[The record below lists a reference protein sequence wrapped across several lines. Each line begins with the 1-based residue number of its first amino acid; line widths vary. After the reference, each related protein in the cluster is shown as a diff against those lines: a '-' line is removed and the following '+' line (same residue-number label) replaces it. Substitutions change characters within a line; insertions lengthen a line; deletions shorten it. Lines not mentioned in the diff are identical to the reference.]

1 VVPAEALR
9 RLVRRLRG
17 SAGSAW
23 EHGLGAIPHRARGV
37 VVGTMLRALPRRA
50 RLSVA
55 GRAAPA
61 LGPDAYLPILS
72 GPLRGTKWMVHS
84 SLHSCLA
91 GDYEPEIQRV
101 FERHVA
107 PGSVVFD
114 VGANVGFLSL
124 LAARLAGPAGRVIA
138 FEPAPAAVGYL
149 RRHVALNRAH
159 NIEIIAVAVADENG
173 RARFSSAGPVE
184 MGHLADDG
192 QLEVETASLDTLVE
206 TGIIPPPDIV
216 KIDVEGAELGVLRG
230 AQAILRARRPVVV
243 LSTHGLESHEAS
255 CSLLRSLG
263 YAVTLLEHSLANTDF
278 DFLGE
283 LVAEP
288 TVSTAARVAHS

>member
-1 VVPAEALR
+1 MAEAVKRLGR
-9 RLVRRLRG
+9 RVRRSVG
-17 SAGSAW
+17 TAF
-23 EHGLGAIPHRARGV
+23 EHGLGLVPTRARGV
-37 VVGTMLRALPRRA
+37 VVGMILRAVSRRA
-50 RLSVA
+50 RISVA
-55 GRAAPA
+55 GRAAPV
-61 LGPDAYLPILS
+61 LEPDSYLPVVS
-72 GPLRGTKWMVHS
+72 GPLRGAKWIVHS
-84 SLHSCLA
+84 SLHSCLV
-91 GDYEPEIQRV
+91 GDYEPGTQLVFQRYIS
-101 FERHVA
+101 

-124 LAARLAGPAGRVIA
+124 LASRLAGPAGRVIA
-138 FEPAPAAVGYL
+138 FEPAPVAVGYL

-206 TGIIPPPDIV
+206 TGIIPPPDVV